1 MCNILGILSS
11 ISLIGQT
18 VAFKTVEKA
27 TLSHSTIFPRISR
40 DNAQFTDKN
49 EKEVVE
55 CHDHLKY
62 VIEELS
68 CK

>member
-11 ISLIGQT
+11 IFLIGKA

-27 TLSHSTIFPRISR
+27 TLSHSTIFLWISR

-49 EKEVVE
+49 EKEFVE

-62 VIEELS
+62 IY
-68 CK
+68 